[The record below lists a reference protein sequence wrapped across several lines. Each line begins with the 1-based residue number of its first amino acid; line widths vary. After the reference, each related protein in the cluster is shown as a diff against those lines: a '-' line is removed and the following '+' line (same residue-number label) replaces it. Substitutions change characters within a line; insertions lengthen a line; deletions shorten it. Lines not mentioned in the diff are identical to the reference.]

1 MQYRRTTEV
10 IEDDNKIERPS
21 RHSSSANPKILKGA
35 PDRGHVFVGPKTPAE
50 ADSLEDDVTQFKRV
64 HIVAAL
70 DTRRSTATFS
80 SSESTLMDGSVTGTD
95 LASDIDNNRRPPLP
109 APTESI
115 ISIRS
120 TDSGI
125 DAYSIPDDGT
135 SITIRTSRVARLPA
149 PYHSIVNGTDSPG
162 ERTLTPLSRGVAVH
176 RYDDAGPEVMSR
188 ILLEGELAVEREPWA
203 CT

>member
-1 MQYRRTTEV
+1 MQYRRITEV

-21 RHSSSANPKILKGA
+21 GHSSSANPKIMKGA

-64 HIVAAL
+64 HIVAAP

-95 LASDIDNNRRPPLP
+95 LASDIDNNHRPPLP

-115 ISIRS
+115 ISIGSS

-125 DAYSIPDDGT
+125 DAY
-135 SITIRTSRVARLPA
+135 L
-149 PYHSIVNGTDSPG
+149 
-162 ERTLTPLSRGVAVH
+162 
-176 RYDDAGPEVMSR
+176 
-188 ILLEGELAVEREPWA
+188 EREPWGH
-203 CT
+203 T